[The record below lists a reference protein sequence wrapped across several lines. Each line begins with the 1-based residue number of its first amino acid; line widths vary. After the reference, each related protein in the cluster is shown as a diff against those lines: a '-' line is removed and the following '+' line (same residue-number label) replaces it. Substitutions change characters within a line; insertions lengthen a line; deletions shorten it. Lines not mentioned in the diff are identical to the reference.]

1 MDQNVRAHGESVS
14 ESEVMIGKE
23 MMTGIQGIQG
33 TTRIEVEDLTE
44 GGTSIVAIAAVEIK
58 IMTG

>member
-1 MDQNVRAHGESVS
+1 MDRNERAHGESES

-33 TTRIEVEDLTE
+33 TTRIEVGDLTE

>member
-1 MDQNVRAHGESVS
+1 MRAHGES
-14 ESEVMIGKE
+14 ESVVMIGKE

-33 TTRIEVEDLTE
+33 TTRIEVEDLIE

>member
-1 MDQNVRAHGESVS
+1 MRAHGESES

-33 TTRIEVEDLTE
+33 ITRIEVEDLTE

>member
-1 MDQNVRAHGESVS
+1 MDRNVRAHGESES
-14 ESEVMIGKE
+14 ESEAMIRKE